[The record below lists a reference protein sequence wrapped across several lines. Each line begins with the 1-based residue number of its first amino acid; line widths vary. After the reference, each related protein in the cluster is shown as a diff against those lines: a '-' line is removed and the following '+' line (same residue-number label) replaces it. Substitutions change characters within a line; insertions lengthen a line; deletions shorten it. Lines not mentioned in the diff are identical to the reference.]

1 MLYVRAMMQNQYT
14 SLGGVESLWTAHTV
28 HRANV
33 TGFAAP
39 RWYQVN
45 VTGGTVGA
53 STKTFTNTVS
63 KRTYLYRVQAFN
75 ASGVS
80 AYSNTITVRVAK

>member
-1 MLYVRAMMQNQYT
+1 V
-14 SLGGVESLWTAHTV
+14 
-28 HRANV
+28 
-33 TGFAAP
+33 
-39 RWYQVN
+39 
-45 VTGGTVGA
+45 GTVGA

-63 KRTYLYRVQAFN
+63 KGTYLYRVQAFN

>member
-1 MLYVRAMMQNQYT
+1 MRITCGTSSPTYPIAPLTETANPVSTEAEMYT
-14 SLGGVESLWTAHTV
+14 TSFTRV
-28 HRANV
+28 
-33 TGFAAP
+33 
-39 RWYQVN
+39 
-45 VTGGTVGA
+45 GTVGA

-63 KRTYLYRVQAFN
+63 KGTYLYRVQAFN